1 MNPNLQGDALNKLIK
16 LATTIVH
23 DQNLL
28 LEMIQEIKSGSK
40 GAICGMFR
48 ALFKHKLLGELE
60 SFTEIMSFFMRASN
74 ITDFCLHSS
83 SKLGIRCFFMPK
95 NSSFPLHDHCN
106 DLVCTGVL
114 FGKIKYVTLNKLNED
129 KYLLSKK
136 STAKMSEMLFCTKEF
151 RNIHSILA
159 IEDSVIVDIFMP
171 NTEETETFNWFKVHK
186 KREREFTLE
195 QFTVRPHRRSV
206 ASEV

>member
-1 MNPNLQGDALNKLIK
+1 MNPNLQGDALNKLIR
-16 LATTIVH
+16 LATTIVN

-28 LEMIQEIKSGSK
+28 SEMIQEIKNGSK
-40 GAICGMFR
+40 GAMCGMFR
-48 ALFKHKLLGELE
+48 ALFKRKLLGDLA
-60 SFTEIMSFFMRASN
+60 SFTEIMNFFMRGSN

-83 SKLGIRCFFMPK
+83 PKLGIRCFFMPK
-95 NSSFPLHDHCN
+95 NTSFPLHSHTN

-114 FGKIKYVTLNKLNED
+114 FGQIKYVTLNRISED
-129 KYLLSKK
+129 KYLLSRK
-136 STAKMSEMLFCTKEF
+136 STAKMSDLLFCTKEF

-159 IEDSVIVDIFMP
+159 LEDSVIVDIFMP
-171 NTEETETFNWFKVHK
+171 NTEETEDFSWFKVHK

-195 QFTVRPHRRSV
+195 QFTVRPHCRSV